1 MEFQLREMCNQEA
14 FGNQNKVDCPLTLP
28 VLSITTIFNSRRK
41 FLYDLKVASED
52 EQEDA
57 LKEMER
63 FCKLLDDEKNHLP
76 RQFAE
81 NIL

>member
-1 MEFQLREMCNQEA
+1 MCNQEA
-14 FGNQNKVDCPLTLP
+14 FGCPLGNSNQNKVGCPLTLP
-28 VLSITTIFNSRRK
+28 VLSNAAMFNSRRK

-63 FCKLLDDEKNHLP
+63 FCKLLDDEKN
-76 RQFAE
+76 R
-81 NIL
+81 

>member
-1 MEFQLREMCNQEA
+1 M
-14 FGNQNKVDCPLTLP
+14 TLP
-28 VLSITTIFNSRRK
+28 ELSIAAMFNSRRK

-63 FCKLLDDEKNHLP
+63 FCKLLDDEKIVFVSSPPSFNLP
-76 RQFAE
+76 LKS
-81 NIL
+81 NCM